1 MLIHK
6 AALIA
11 GALIVS
17 SGAATIALAHDQA
30 GSGADSIVADTYNN
44 QRALQEQAGNNAYQ
58 AQFHR
63 QPGMVVGNAR
73 ITQRDAL
80 EIARAQGISDV
91 EGVQQHRG
99 VWTVDGTDF
108 FGNNLMVHVN
118 SRGQILDV
126 QRS

>member
-11 GALIVS
+11 GALIVT
-17 SGAATIALAHDQA
+17 GGATIAQAHDQA
-30 GSGADSIVADTYNN
+30 GSGAESIVADTYTN
-44 QRALQEQAGNNAYQ
+44 QRALQDQAGNNAYQ

-63 QPGMVVGNAR
+63 QAPGLMAGNAR

-91 EGVQQHRG
+91 EGVQQSRG
-99 VWTVDGTDF
+99 VWTVNGADF
-108 FGNNLMVHVN
+108 FGNNLMVHLN
-118 SRGQILDV
+118 ARGQVLDV